1 MNVCNI
7 SPSRMDELKRPTDD
21 DVTLQML
28 VNTIRQGWPTKLHS
42 LPPAMWPFH
51 PYRQELITDDGL
63 VWKGHRVI
71 IPETLRLEYMQT
83 VHGVILEPNLPN
95 NMHVAFN
102 FWPTMTKDIDTYITS
117 SATYNSTKPHQQ
129 KEPLQLHAV
138 SSLPWSTVAADIFE
152 WNSHQFLVLV
162 DSYSGWYEI
171 DQLQNLTLSCVIQK
185 LKRHFFCS
193 WITSHPHHRQW
204 ETVRE
209 QWI

>member
-1 MNVCNI
+1 MNVCNV

-95 NMHVAFN
+95 NMRVAFN
-102 FWPTMTKDIDTYITS
+102 FWPTMTKDIDTYIILCHMQQHQTPPAKRTPSAARS
-117 SATYNSTKPHQQ
+117 SKPAMVNSSSWHLRMEQSPILGACRLVFRLVWDWSAPEFDLIMCHSKV
-129 KEPLQLHAV
+129 KE
-138 SSLPWSTVAADIFE
+138 T
-152 WNSHQFLVLV
+152 
-162 DSYSGWYEI
+162 
-171 DQLQNLTLSCVIQK
+171 
-185 LKRHFFCS
+185 FFCS